1 MHILVI
7 EDNPDLAANI
17 CDYLEAKGHS
27 TDAAGD
33 GVTGLHLAVTHD
45 YDVIVLDVILP
56 GLDGFTL
63 CRRLGHAPHGLPRRP
78 PWHRAGRLPC
88 PLRPR
93 RTGLP
98 VLRPGTGPRSGDRP
112 PSPGG
117 TGIGPLGRAGPGPQV
132 PFTGRGLLARRGW
145 LPIAPA
151 PSRA

>member
-56 GLDGFTL
+56 GPG
-63 CRRLGHAPHGLPRRP
+63 RLHPVPA
-78 PWHRAGRLPC
+78 WHRAGRLPC